1 MKPSIYTIK
10 GGALEMC
17 VTDFGAR
24 VLSLMVPDRN
34 GVKAD
39 VAVGYTTLEEY
50 LECKGERFFGA
61 AVGRLANRLGAAKFT
76 LDGKEYNISVNDN
89 GKNTL
94 HGGFIGFDNQLWTVE
109 AHDEH
114 SITFS
119 LLDKEGNDGWPGNL
133 NVWMKYSLTEED
145 EFKVEYKATTDAPT
159 LVNLTHHTF
168 FNLTGDASKSILDHE
183 LQIAADKYIPVG
195 EGLIPTGEL
204 TNVEGTPFDFR
215 VAKAIG
221 RDIAMD
227 DAQLHGGGGYDH
239 NWCLD
244 GEGAVRPVA
253 SLYEPES
260 GRKMVVLTDQCGI
273 QFYSGNFFDGSYEV
287 KGKVLGH
294 RCALALE
301 TQKWPDA
308 IHHESFPDT
317 VLRPGEEY
325 THICIYKFTKE

>member
-1 MKPSIYTIK
+1 MKPTIYTIK

-61 AVGRLANRLGAAKFT
+61 AVGRLANRLGDAKFT

-94 HGGFIGFDNQLWTVE
+94 HGGFIGFDNQMWTVE

-133 NVWMKYSLTEED
+133 KVWMKYSLTEDD

-195 EGLIPTGEL
+195 EGLIPTGEVADVA
-204 TNVEGTPFDFR
+204 NTPFDFR

-317 VLRPGEEY
+317 VLRPGECY
-325 THICIYKFTKE
+325 THVCIYKFTKE